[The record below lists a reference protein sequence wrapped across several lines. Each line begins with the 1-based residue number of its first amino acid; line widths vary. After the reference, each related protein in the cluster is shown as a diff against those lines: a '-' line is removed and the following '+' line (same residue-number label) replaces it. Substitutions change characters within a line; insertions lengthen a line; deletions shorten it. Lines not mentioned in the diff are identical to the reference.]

1 MIAVADTSPICY
13 LILIGEIDLLPK
25 LFSRVLAP
33 EAVLAGLLH
42 EGAPFAARGSLGY
55 WVFWA
60 RLPLGG
66 WLNWHPQSTASG

>member
-25 LFSRVLAP
+25 LFSQVLVTLP
-33 EAVLAGLLH
+33 PLA
-42 EGAPFAARGSLGY
+42 ACGSLGY

-66 WLNWHPQSTASG
+66 WLN